1 MISSCLQSKVL
12 SKDQQGSYGSDLNQE
27 GIEIISMIDASSTSS
42 SSASQINRHLVTFEM
57 D

>member
-12 SKDQQGSYGSDLNQE
+12 SKDRQGSYGSDLDQE
-27 GIEIISMIDASSTSS
+27 GIEIVSMIDASSTSS
-42 SSASQINRHLVTFEM
+42 SSASQINRHSVTFEM